1 MAHKRH
7 GHILVV
13 DGGCPPANHGAPP
26 KIKVA
31 AWNDRPR
38 DGEKPNPNSVVESN
52 GGGKMRRA
60 PALPSNL
67 PPRGLSREQ
76 AAEYVGIGT
85 TLFDRMVAD
94 GRMPK
99 PWHINGRVLW
109 DRRQVDRKLDA
120 LDSGAVADDPD
131 EQMAL

>member
-1 MAHKRH
+1 
-7 GHILVV
+7 
-13 DGGCPPANHGAPP
+13 
-26 KIKVA
+26 
-31 AWNDRPR
+31 
-38 DGEKPNPNSVVESN
+38 
-52 GGGKMRRA
+52 
-60 PALPSNL
+60 
-67 PPRGLSREQ
+67 
-76 AAEYVGIGT
+76 
-85 TLFDRMVAD
+85 MVAD